1 MKWNPSRRATVFL
14 ALGNAVSNGG
24 VCIYFGFL
32 VMYLTQFGYSES
44 GIGLVM
50 MLCALA
56 NMVSQPLIGYLTDT
70 YLPNKQMLI
79 ILAAASIP
87 IGFFLPASVS
97 IPFVAATSII
107 LLSITENIY
116 GRCV

>member
-1 MKWNPSRRATVFL
+1 MKGKPGKRATVFL

-32 VMYLTQFGYSES
+32 VMYLSQYGYTES
-44 GIGLVM
+44 WIGLVM

-70 YLPNKQMLI
+70 YVPNKQMLI

-87 IGFFLPASVS
+87 SGKRIDSGCCGVLYYSSFHYRTNLWTA
-97 IPFVAATSII
+97 I
-107 LLSITENIY
+107 
-116 GRCV
+116 